1 MPSDL
6 GKLTNPQTLPNFVL
20 GKESGSSGIG
30 ELGPLLHLRGTLSIS
45 RLENVNGAEDA
56 TMANLGHKN
65 GIDGLLLEW
74 NKGEIADLDV
84 LRSLQP
90 PRMLKELTVNGYG
103 GVRFPT
109 WMENP
114 SIFSKMVLM
123 RLEDCNGCRLLPPLG
138 LLVSL
143 KKLIIVGMSGVEN
156 IGSDF
161 YGVGCLKPFPIL
173 ESLSFETMENWEN
186 WSQLET
192 KAGIEGFP
200 QLKELSL
207 RRCPKL
213 NGKLSESLPSL
224 ETLVVG
230 GCEQLVISIP
240 AEGLTRLKDLKVHGC
255 KEMSSVWQD
264 ELRQL
269 TSLEHLQID
278 DSSLRH
284 PTLMR
289 VGEEARQVELCLP
302 TKVQTL
308 ELSYFC
314 NLVKVP
320 EVMHLTLLE
329 ELHIFGCTSLTC
341 FPESGLPS
349 SLRVLRIE
357 SCENLIS
364 LVRDD
369 EYSSNCTPP
378 PNSNSNCLELLKIQ
392 NCPSLKSISS
402 AVTGSLPVRFK
413 NLYIKY
419 CHALERLSSGKL
431 PGTLRNLEIHYCY
444 SLIYIS
450 SEGEL
455 PEALESLRIE
465 GCKMLKS
472 LKSLEA
478 GLPKALR
485 RLCIAFCGSVPE
497 GLHHLI
503 NLSELCIIECKNLVS
518 LPEGGLPAS
527 NLRELIIDT
536 VAYPKGMLQD
546 LIFLQKLEIPYSE
559 GLTRLLVEK
568 GFPPNLICLIIYD
581 LKEIKPLFHR
591 RFLHILTSL
600 RSLSLIG
607 EATDMVS
614 FLPEPENEHEKDGRM
629 GTLMLPKS
637 LISLHISE
645 FENLEKLSTGFQ
657 CLTSLQFLS
666 IRACKK
672 LKFLPVGGLPLCLTD
687 LVIHNCPLLKKQCT
701 RYEGPLWPLI
711 AHIPGVHFFN

>member
-1 MPSDL
+1 MPPDL

-30 ELGPLLHLRGTLSIS
+30 ELGPLLHLCGTLSIS
-45 RLENVNGAEDA
+45 RLENVNGVEDA

-213 NGKLSESLPSL
+213 NGKLHESLPSL
-224 ETLVVG
+224 ETLVVR

-255 KEMSSVWQD
+255 KEMSSVCQD

-341 FPESGLPS
+341 FPKSGLQS
-349 SLRVLRIE
+349 SLRVLWIE

-444 SLIYIS
+444 SLIYIL

-465 GCKMLKS
+465 GCKIN
-472 LKSLEA
+472 
-478 GLPKALR
+478 LR
-485 RLCIAFCGSVPE
+485 SIPE

-503 NLSELCIIECKNLVS
+503 NLSELCIIECKNLVP
-518 LPEGGLPAS
+518 LREGGLPAS
-527 NLRELIIDT
+527 NLRELVIDT

-559 GLTRLLVEK
+559 GLTRLLVEE
-568 GFPPNLICLIIYD
+568 GFPPNLIFLIIYD

-591 RFLHILTSL
+591 RFLHRLTSL

-672 LKFLPVGGLPLCLTD
+672 LKSLPVGGLPLCLTD

-701 RYEGPLWPLI
+701 RYAGPLWPLI